1 MVTRFTGRTAAVLAG
16 LGASF
21 VFAGAPALA
30 QEATIVVQT
39 APPANMR
46 IERVSYRDLNLAT
59 KAGEQSLQR
68 RVNQAVE
75 RVCLQDKGRW
85 YGLGEPAYT
94 YCTWGAWE
102 RARPQMVGAVHR
114 ARQLATNRRY

>member
-1 MVTRFTGRTAAVLAG
+1 MVIRFTGRSAAVLAG
-16 LGASF
+16 VGASF
-21 VFAGAPALA
+21 VVAGTPALA
-30 QEATIVVQT
+30 QEAQIVVQT

-46 IERVSYRDLNLAT
+46 IERVAYGDLNLAT
-59 KAGEQSLQR
+59 RAGEQSLQR

-102 RARPQMVGAVHR
+102 RARPQMVGAVDR
-114 ARQLATNRRY
+114 ARRLASNRR